1 MGKIDS
7 ISQALQTEHGIDLS
21 TGKYVLVDDHNME
34 DPVLL
39 PKEIVEQVTGE
50 LVNSSPEIQQIQQVD
65 QVEQSS
71 NKTVEHIQDEEN
83 VKRNIRELIRKGMD
97 LADDMFEIVRVSESP
112 KAFEPASA
120 YLKTLVELNE
130 KLLDIHDRDRKP
142 AKGGFKSKEE
152 TAPVVNTTNNN
163 TVICTDP
170 AELLKALK
178 NKK

>member
-50 LVNSSPEIQQIQQVD
+50 LVNSNPEMQQIQQAD

-130 KLLDIHDRDRKP
+130 KLLDIHDRDRKL
-142 AKGGFKSKEE
+142 KVKSGVKEQNNG
-152 TAPVVNTTNNN
+152 TTTNNTQNN
-163 TVICTDP
+163 TYV
-170 AELLKALK
+170 

>member
-39 PKEIVEQVTGE
+39 PEEIIEHVTGE
-50 LVNSSPEIQQIQQVD
+50 LVQSNSEVQQVD
-65 QVEQSS
+65 QVEQTS

-97 LADDMFEIVRVSESP
+97 LADDMFEIVRISESP

-142 AKGGFKSKEE
+142 TKGGFKSKEE
-152 TAPVVNTTNNN
+152 VSPVVNTTNNN

-170 AELLKALK
+170 SELLKALK